1 MLLNIKVIP
10 RASKNEVKEEST
22 GQYKIYLTAPPID
35 GKANDA
41 LIEILASHF
50 HIAKQQIKI
59 VRGLK
64 SRHKIVEIGE

>member
-1 MLLNIKVIP
+1 MLLNVKVIP

-22 GQYKIYLTAPPID
+22 GQYKIYLTAVPAD

-41 LIEILASHF
+41 LIEILARHF
-50 HIAKQQIKI
+50 YIAKQQIKI

-64 SRHKIVEIGE
+64 SRHKMVQII